1 MSDKVTI
8 QTIESLQ
15 NQISALLKI
24 NVNFEV
30 LADKI
35 DDLVSRDGDTPN
47 QMESNLDMN
56 SYRITNLPVPAH
68 ANDAARKTDL
78 DTIVSQGLIDG
89 DKGDIT
95 VSSSGTVWTI
105 DNNSVS
111 TSKIVDAAVNTIKI
125 ADGAATNAKLANMAA
140 GTIKGR
146 ATGAGSGVPQDLTAL
161 QTVAL
166 LGIPAVF
173 PTRAAA
179 IAASIDSTTNIV
191 MLNGY
196 SAEGDGGAGAI
207 YRRITTPGTVRAWHF
222 QSADGAWWEL
232 RTRGVH
238 QYLFGAVSDFS
249 TNAQAAFQA
258 AADYAA
264 DMGAMFF
271 GATGNFVV
279 ATPIVLRPGPVPD
292 DNYNF
297 YERGPHWRFDNNCV
311 IRASASMDAIVQLGT
326 HTYENIIRDGVLE
339 GGQFDQNNLAA
350 RGVWATFVNRVVLR
364 GGQSL
369 NIPANGCGVQ
379 VGTTTL
385 NEFSTLDQ
393 SYEGFVQDWRVI
405 GTPTS
410 PLVTARSGTT
420 GIRFINCTD
429 NQTRENVISGV
440 IIGISGDFIS
450 GWDGKHIGN
459 HFWNWSENGAQTY
472 GFDLYGDNALIG
484 NQQDGPFLYCA
495 RLRGPRNHVI
505 GQKVNYGGQTA
516 DADNV
521 AALWRL
527 EQDTTNGTTGQVT
540 VTNSG
545 FKGTAS
551 YRIAAELSLGSGC
564 SRADFFKDAS
574 NRYLN
579 VNNLEPVSIGNTL
592 AGRVTVSGGIPTLQS
607 GSNNINTV
615 TRNAAGNYT
624 ITFLRAIPTTLP
636 INVTVIT
643 NGVFTTIV
651 PIEETANRTTTQVQ
665 FYFYNSSSALTD
677 PGGFVVSATSLN

>member
-1 MSDKVTI
+1 MHPANTAAAWDSKYNAAT
-8 QTIESLQ
+8 TAFGRSLVDDA
-15 NQISALLKI
+15 NASAARTTLG
-24 NVNFEV
+24 
-30 LADKI
+30 LAAI
-35 DDLVSRDGDTPN
+35 AASGSGADL
-47 QMESNLDMN
+47 
-56 SYRITNLPVPAH
+56 
-68 ANDAARKTDL
+68 ANDSVAN
-78 DTIVSQGLIDG
+78 
-89 DKGDIT
+89 T
-95 VSSSGTVWTI
+95 V
-105 DNNSVS
+105 
-111 TSKIVDAAVNTIKI
+111 
-125 ADGAATNAKLANMAA
+125 LANMAA
-140 GTIKGR
+140 ATLKGR
-146 ATGAGSGVPQDLTAL
+146 AVGAGAGDPTDLTAL
-161 QTVAL
+161 QAIAV
-166 LGIPAVF
+166 LGIPAAF
-173 PTRAAA
+173 ATRAAA
-179 IAASIDSTTNIV
+179 QSASIASTTNIV
-191 MLNGY
+191 VLNGY

-207 YRRITTPGTVRAWHF
+207 YLRITTPGTVRAWHF

-232 RTRGVH
+232 RTKGVH

-271 GATGNFVV
+271 GAPGNFVV

-311 IRASASMDAIVQLGT
+311 IRASASMDAIVQLGN

-350 RGVWATFVNRVVLR
+350 RGVWATFVNKVVLR

-369 NIPANGCGVQ
+369 NIPVNGCGVQ

-393 SYEGFVQDWRVI
+393 SYEGFAQDWRVI

-472 GFDLYGDNALIG
+472 GFDLYGDNKLIG

-495 RLRGPRNHVI
+495 RFRGPRNNVI
-505 GQKVNYGGQTA
+505 GHSVNYGAQTA
-516 DADNV
+516 DADGV

-527 EQDTTNGTTGQVT
+527 EEDATNGTIGGVT
-540 VTNSG
+540 VTNSS

-551 YRIAAELSLGSGC
+551 KRIATELSFGTNVTRANLRKDGS
-564 SRADFFKDAS
+564 
-574 NRYLN
+574 NYYLN
-579 VNNLEPVSIGNTL
+579 VAAVEPVSIGNTL

-615 TRNAAGNYT
+615 TRNSVGNYT

-636 INVTVIT
+636 VTVTVIT

-677 PGGFVVSATSLN
+677 PGGFVISCVSI

>member
-1 MSDKVTI
+1 MTTRRIYDLTNATTLNAADKLPVDRSGGTSRSILATDFANAVRPYASTLEATTGTATDKVMHPANTAAAWDSKYNAA
-8 QTIESLQ
+8 TTAFGRSLVDDA
-15 NQISALLKI
+15 NASAARTTLG
-24 NVNFEV
+24 
-30 LADKI
+30 LAAI
-35 DDLVSRDGDTPN
+35 AASGSGADL
-47 QMESNLDMN
+47 
-56 SYRITNLPVPAH
+56 
-68 ANDAARKTDL
+68 ANDSVAN
-78 DTIVSQGLIDG
+78 
-89 DKGDIT
+89 T
-95 VSSSGTVWTI
+95 V
-105 DNNSVS
+105 
-111 TSKIVDAAVNTIKI
+111 
-125 ADGAATNAKLANMAA
+125 LANMAA
-140 GTIKGR
+140 ATLKGR
-146 ATGAGSGVPQDLTAL
+146 AVGAGAGDPTDLTAL
-161 QTVAL
+161 QAIAV

-179 IAASIDSTTNIV
+179 IAASINSATNIV
-191 MLNGY
+191 VLNGY
-196 SAEGDGGAGAI
+196 SAEGDGAAGAI
-207 YRRITTPGTVRAWHF
+207 YLRISTPGAVKAWHF

-271 GATGNFVV
+271 GAPGNFVV

-297 YERGPHWRFDNNCV
+297 YERGPHWRFDKNCV
-311 IRASASMDAIVQLGT
+311 IRASASMDAIVQLGN
-326 HTYENIIRDGVLE
+326 HTYENIIRDGVIE
-339 GGQFDQNNLAA
+339 GGQFDQNNLAT
-350 RGVWATFVNRVVLR
+350 RGVWATFVNKCVAR
-364 GGQSL
+364 GGQSV
-369 NIPANGCGVQ
+369 NTPTNGCGVQ
-379 VGTTTL
+379 FGTTVA
-385 NEFSTLDQ
+385 NEFATVDLG
-393 SYEGFVQDWRVI
+393 YEGFAQDWRVI
-405 GTPTS
+405 GTAHS
-410 PLVTARSGTT
+410 PLATARTGTA
-420 GIRFINCTD
+420 GIRFVNTTD

-440 IIGISGDFIS
+440 KIGIQADFASGF
-450 GWDGKHIGN
+450 DGKHIGN
-459 HFWNWSENGAQTY
+459 HFWNWSENGAMDY
-472 GFDLYGDNALIG
+472 GFDLHGDNALIG

-495 RLRGPRNHVI
+495 RFRGPRNHVI
-505 GQKVNYGGQTA
+505 GQKVNYGGQAA

-551 YRIAAELSLGSGC
+551 KRIAAELSLGSGC
-564 SRADFFKDAS
+564 TRADFFKDAS
-574 NRYLN
+574 NRYVN
-579 VNNLEPVSIGNTL
+579 VNNLEPVSLGNTL

-607 GSNNINTV
+607 NSNNINTV
-615 TRNAAGNYT
+615 TRNAAGSYT

-643 NGVFTTIV
+643 NGVFITIV

-677 PGGFVVSATSLN
+677 PGGFVISCVSI

>member
-111 TSKIVDAAVNTIKI
+111 TPKIVDAAVTSIKI
-125 ADGAATNAKLANMAA
+125 TDGAATNAKLANMVA
-140 GTIKGR
+140 GAIKGR
-146 ATGAGSGVPQDLTAL
+146 AAGAGAGVPQDLTAF
-161 QTVAL
+161 QTLAL

-232 RTRGVH
+232 RTKGVH

-271 GATGNFVV
+271 GAPGNFVV

-311 IRASASMDAIVQLGT
+311 IRASASMDAIVQLGN

-350 RGVWATFVNRVVLR
+350 RGVWATFVNKCVVR
-364 GGQSL
+364 GAHL
-369 NIPANGCGVQ
+369 VNIPSGGCGVQ
-379 VGTTTL
+379 IGTTTP
-385 NEFSTLDQ
+385 NEFASVDLG
-393 SYEGFVQDWRVI
+393 YEGFVQDCRVI
-405 GTPTS
+405 GTTHS
-410 PLVTARSGTT
+410 PLVTARSSTAGV
-420 GIRFINCTD
+420 RFVNTTD

-440 IIGISGDFIS
+440 IVGIAADFASGF
-450 GWDGKHIGN
+450 DGKHIGN
-459 HFWNWSENGAQTY
+459 HFWNWSENTAMGY

-495 RLRGPRNHVI
+495 RFRGPRNHVI

-551 YRIAAELSLGSGC
+551 KRIAAELSLGSGC
-564 SRADFFKDAS
+564 TRADFFKDAS
-574 NRYLN
+574 NRYVN
-579 VNNLEPVSIGNTL
+579 VNNLEPVSLGNCL
-592 AGRVTVSGGIPTLQS
+592 SGIVLVSAGVGTLQS
-607 GSNNINTV
+607 NSNNVSSV
-615 TRNAAGNYT
+615 TRGSAGDYT
-624 ITFLRAIPTTLP
+624 VNFIRPIQTTLP
-636 INVTVIT
+636 IQMTIVA
-643 NGVFTTIV
+643 NGVFTLRRV
-651 PIEETANRTTTQVQ
+651 IEDRASRTTTSARFF
-665 FYFYNSSSALTD
+665 FYDTTTTLID
-677 PGGFVVSATSLN
+677 PGGFQFNAMSTE